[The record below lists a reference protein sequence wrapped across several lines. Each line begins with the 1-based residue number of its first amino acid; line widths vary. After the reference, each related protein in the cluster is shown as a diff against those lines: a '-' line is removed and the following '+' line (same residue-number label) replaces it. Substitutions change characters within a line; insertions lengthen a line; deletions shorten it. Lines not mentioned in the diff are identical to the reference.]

1 MATLVELRLVSG
13 IARLVLDSGLG
24 VKDRQCFRESLFL
37 TIYGTL
43 KLQNKE
49 PSYKKKWLV
58 HWPLMCGLIPLVQRG
73 GAWAGCGPAQS
84 PPRCT
89 KCISPHI
96 NGQCANFIFFDV
108 AL

>member
-13 IARLVLDSGLG
+13 LARLVSGLG

-49 PSYKKKWLV
+49 PLYKKIKWLV
-58 HWPLMCGLIPLVQRG
+58 HWPLMCGLIPLVQG
-73 GAWAGCGPAQS
+73 GA
-84 PPRCT
+84 
-89 KCISPHI
+89 
-96 NGQCANFIFFDV
+96 V
-108 AL
+108 A